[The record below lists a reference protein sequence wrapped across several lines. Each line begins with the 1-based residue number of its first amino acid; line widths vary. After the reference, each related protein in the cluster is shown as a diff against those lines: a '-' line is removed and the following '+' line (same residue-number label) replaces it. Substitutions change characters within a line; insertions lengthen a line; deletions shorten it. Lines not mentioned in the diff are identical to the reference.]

1 MAFSLA
7 QKAQKSVPAAC
18 TSVRSRFACPHPLC
32 HRTTP
37 SLNAKR
43 GIPCSPVLDATPPRN
58 PHTHACLSSSSDVSP
73 LPYSSYSFPVFRPT
87 LRRHLP
93 NQLSS
98 PSRRCIRIFSEK
110 NVGSP
115 SSLRVCSG
123 RLLPTA
129 SHAASLLSLRSFSS
143 DVSSATTQS
152 ERRRT
157 ESGTQHETKDLAA
170 AKVAW
175 ATPVKDKG
183 LSLIGGKKKQEVDR
197 QALAAS
203 LVAQGAE
210 PFVALSAAD
219 EVAAA
224 GSLGAAINERLID
237 LYKNSD
243 AGAAERKKTYHPFVR
258 PVEGVERQL
267 LALESERL
275 LSDSLLLAI
284 SPARSAK
291 YCVPLPNEHRA
302 AFPLFYYN
310 FFGKHRQYTSTAWK
324 FVHLILERTEADYLH
339 AAFNI
344 PGGFNGRFYF
354 FMLHLWILHKRL
366 CLGVN
371 PCMQAEKQRKQ
382 FLAHRRRLWE
392 SRQNDMPMSALE
404 NSEQAR
410 GFVLDS
416 TRPTARSQRACAT
429 NSEKSD
435 TSCTP
440 KNERSDD
447 VMDETKSPARETD
460 EATGKPG
467 GQTQQSTDSVCAWDQ
482 RREEEEYLL
491 RGNPLLVDVEKVVE
505 GEMIDA
511 ELFKLT
517 WDIIRDWILQK
528 HVPEAR
534 FEFELRNCQ
543 QYAFGF
549 FAGLDEALTDDEI
562 YAARIKEIL
571 WGNVYSGQVSFD
583 DAHLNWLTKYLI
595 RQLTHVMHIHKA
607 YFYKAS
613 FTWADFP
620 MSADF
625 PAPRIVPPLAQR
637 VHYGGYTPSVAG
649 PAPSRRSLGGR
660 PLPEQL
666 SPGTR
671 KTSLSLLWDR
681 LKSKLWLGR
690 QMGTQAKN

>member
-7 QKAQKSVPAAC
+7 QRAPKSVPPAC
-18 TSVRSRFACPHPLC
+18 TSLRSRMVGSHAECPPSAPLTRISFSPFA
-32 HRTTP
+32 
-37 SLNAKR
+37 A
-43 GIPCSPVLDATPPRN
+43 VPPRGAQGDGPPTSRVSAVPYSAN
-58 PHTHACLSSSSDVSP
+58 SVFVFRPSARRLRHSLRGTSLVTFTPKDGSSSSCLSSSSFLQAESP
-73 LPYSSYSFPVFRPT
+73 ASS
-87 LRRHLP
+87 LLARRS
-93 NQLSS
+93 LSS
-98 PSRRCIRIFSEK
+98 T
-110 NVGSP
+110 G
-115 SSLRVCSG
+115 
-123 RLLPTA
+123 
-129 SHAASLLSLRSFSS
+129 AA
-143 DVSSATTQS
+143 DAGKA
-152 ERRRT
+152 ERRT
-157 ESGTQHETKDLAA
+157 ESGREETKGVA
-170 AKVAW
+170 AKRLGAKV
-175 ATPVKDKG
+175 DKG
-183 LSLIGGKKKQEVDR
+183 KDLCLTGGKKEQADR

-203 LVAQGAE
+203 LVAHGAE
-210 PFVALSAAD
+210 PFVALSVAD
-219 EVAAA
+219 EVTAA

-237 LYKNSD
+237 LYNKQD
-243 AGAAERKKTYHPFVR
+243 AASQRKKTHHPFVR

-267 LALESERL
+267 FALESERL
-275 LSDSLLLAI
+275 LKDSLLTAI

-302 AFPLFYYN
+302 TFPLLFYNY
-310 FFGKHRQYTSTAWK
+310 FGKHRQYSSTAWK

-339 AAFNI
+339 AAFSI

-371 PCMQAEKQRKQ
+371 HCMQAEKQRKQ

-392 SRQNDMPMSALE
+392 SRQTEAASALE
-404 NSEQAR
+404 SSQNAVS
-410 GFVLDS
+410 VLD
-416 TRPTARSQRACAT
+416 TNATALRSRNCAVKPE
-429 NSEKSD
+429 SSD
-435 TSCTP
+435 TFIQKSG
-440 KNERSDD
+440 RGDD
-447 VMDETKSPARETD
+447 AVNETKAEARET
-460 EATGKPG
+460 EEVTGS
-467 GQTQQSTDSVCAWDQ
+467 GQTRHSNEVCAWDQ
-482 RREEEEYLL
+482 RREEEEYLT

-505 GEMIDA
+505 GEMLDA

-562 YAARIKEIL
+562 YAARIKEVL
-571 WGNVYSGQVSFD
+571 WGNLYSGQVSFD
-583 DAHLNWLTKYLI
+583 DAHLNLLTKYLI

-649 PAPSRRSLGGR
+649 TPPPRKALGGR

-666 SPGTR
+666 PQGTR
-671 KTSLSLLWDR
+671 KTTLFEFLDR
-681 LKSKLWLGR
+681 LKSKLSLSM
-690 QMGTQAKN
+690 QALKQAKS